1 MNNEYKLNRIIIVT
15 NVLCSHF
22 NISSKDLKKILR
34 KKENKYLYLLLLK
47 KYNCLDKE
55 KINKIIDIG
64 SERSIKYNINKAE
77 EKLLIN
83 KQFRD
88 TYFMLEEGLERV
100 YKRM

>member
-55 KINKIIDIG
+55 KINKIIDLG

>member
-1 MNNEYKLNRIIIVT
+1 MKQEYKLNKIIIVT
-15 NVLCSHF
+15 NVLCSYL
-22 NISSKDLKKILR
+22 NINSKNLKEILK

-55 KINKIIDIG
+55 MINKIIDLG
-64 SERSIKYNINKAE
+64 SKRSIKYNVNKAE

-83 KQFRD
+83 KEFRD
-88 TYFMLEEGLERV
+88 TYFTIEEGIERI